1 MKENKVLRHCLKRKV
16 RITEG
21 LIVLFLITGSVSY
34 GINIS
39 SNYDHKENNAII
51 NNNSGI
57 ATDIDNWI
65 DSDNVVLSNSGIF
78 STFFKGL
85 QNVIGYD
92 IREKG
97 NGLNIKERLENTTI
111 KNKGIIKGNATSDT
125 IDSKKMYAI
134 GNGISA
140 FGEYKVANIQEI
152 TNEGNISG
160 SGNLEN
166 QKQNNNHFSGVGNG
180 VAVLNNY
187 KTNGGVGVV
196 NNSGVMVGDLKSV
209 GAKNQENKT
218 SVAIQVYSSGNGI
231 NNEYLLTGSGTTT
244 DTVTNDGLILGKGYL
259 EAGNTLNTTA
269 TGIGYVETVTTAN
282 GINNYAAK
290 GNSVVNKMTN
300 TGIIKGE
307 LSQKG
312 GNITGANSI
321 LAEVSSLK
329 GGNGIAIASGY
340 DNENKLGE
348 LENSGIIEGSV
359 TLLGGTNS
367 RPLNTNST
375 NYMYAHGEGSG
386 NGIVITND
394 GFKNKVEILNN
405 EGVVSGFIYAEAGKN
420 ELGKSYESIEFS
432 GNGIAIK
439 GDISGKIEN
448 KGVIKGVQSAIAA
461 KSIATI
467 LNEGV
472 LAGREIFSS
481 GIELIKNNSTLNDK
495 KLNAINPTNHIN
507 SGIEIKLKTIM
518 DSEKSTGKVEIDSN
532 GNPVVEY
539 IKNGTAGLAKDGKTI
554 INAQRYDEKGKK
566 TEEATL
572 ARDSYIVSEGNYDN
586 NILNGAGINKGTL
599 VVDKNTEIKN
609 SIINGYNTAVYLEGD
624 NNLIATNTI
633 FNGGGLKNNI
643 SVIKGIDGSSNIE
656 ILENSII
663 NGKVELGDGQD
674 TLLISGS
681 TKVNGILDGGNGEDL
696 LTLGDSNKELKIYH
710 DIINF
715 EKINSNGNITLYEN
729 AKIKNEIGK
738 ETDINIENGYLTLR
752 VDPTIKEGEKISGHA
767 LYDHKGKIESNKGK
781 LKIAL
786 NGLDKGAIIA
796 LNGTTITLKN
806 NNLGDSSLLDEVITT
821 NSLVLDGRLTTDKK
835 DILIDVK
842 NSLVD
847 LLPPTIKPEKE
858 WTLVSKH
865 NVTKEKLEELHS
877 SGVELVG
884 KDGKIYAVDKANKNA
899 YELNQ
904 LPEKE
909 WTLVSKHNV
918 TKEKLEELHS
928 SGVELVGKDGKVYAV
943 DKANKNAYELNQL
956 PEKEWTLVSKHNVT
970 KEKLE
975 ELHNSGVELVGK
987 DGKVYAVDKANKNAY
1002 ELNQITNRN
1011 DLSDFYNSNLYKKL
1025 DKVYQSV
1032 ISAEEIGKLANTTL
1046 LEDKTYNE
1054 SLGELLTLLDQIYAN
1069 NPYAYTLKSS
1079 RDSLKLFEDNLSYL
1093 TIKPKK
1099 DEMIVQGKAIYTGVK
1114 NDSNASGKN
1123 YYGFDTG
1130 HRNYKTTT
1138 NTVGGLATFEYGL
1151 SDKTSV
1157 GFVLGGNNQNINF
1170 KGSSKIKGN
1179 SLYLGTFAKTD
1190 VDNFK
1195 FMSGVGYQYTSA
1207 DADRKISNRY
1217 DSFSTGDKYDI
1228 NSLNVF
1234 AEAKY
1239 VYNAEHDWT
1248 VEPKL
1253 RLSYYY
1259 IEQERV
1265 NEGYTPGQISMRADK
1280 ADSNTADVEIGV
1292 DFIKSLYL
1300 AKGKL
1305 KNILSLGVINTIGD
1319 KSKELNGYI
1328 LGKEKDG
1335 NKFNIQGVELPKT
1348 SGKVSYSLELE
1359 QTNGMIYT
1367 AGVSL
1372 EFAKDYN
1379 RNVNATVGIGYKF

>member
-1 MKENKVLRHCLKRKV
+1 MKEQKILRHCLKRKV
-16 RITEG
+16 KITEG
-21 LIVLFLITGSVSY
+21 LVVLFLITGSISY

-39 SNYDHKENNAII
+39 SNYNHKENNAII

-57 ATDIDNWI
+57 ATDTDNWI
-65 DSDNVVLSNSGIF
+65 GSDNVVLLNNGIF

-111 KNKGIIKGNATSDT
+111 KNKGIIKGNATSDA

-140 FGEYKVANIQEI
+140 FGEYKVAKIQEI
-152 TNEGNISG
+152 TNDGNING

-180 VAVLNNY
+180 VAVVNNY
-187 KTNGGVGVV
+187 KTNGGIGIV
-196 NNSGVMVGDLKSV
+196 NNSGVLTGDLKSV
-209 GAKNQENKT
+209 GAKNQENET
-218 SVAIQVYSSGNGI
+218 AVAIQVYSSGNGI

-259 EAGNTLNTTA
+259 EAGNTSNTTA

-282 GINNYAAK
+282 GINNYAAE
-290 GNSVVNKMTN
+290 GNSVINKMTN

-307 LSQKG
+307 LSQNG
-312 GNITGANSI
+312 GNITGDNSI

-367 RPLNTNST
+367 RPLNTNPT
-375 NYMYAHGEGSG
+375 NYMYAQGEGSG
-386 NGIVITND
+386 NGIVITSD
-394 GFKNKVEILNN
+394 GVKNNIEILNN
-405 EGVVSGFIYAEAGKN
+405 KGVISGFINAEAGIN
-420 ELGKSYESIEFS
+420 EFGKSFESMKFS
-432 GNGIAIK
+432 GNGIAVN
-439 GDISGKIEN
+439 GDINGKFEN
-448 KGVIKGVQSAIAA
+448 RGIIKGVQSAIAA

-467 LNEGV
+467 LNEGI
-472 LAGREIFSS
+472 LAGREIFSA
-481 GIELIKNNSTLNDK
+481 GIELIKNDSTLNDE
-495 KLNAINPTNHIN
+495 KLNVISPNDYTNN
-507 SGIEIKLKTIM
+507 GIEIKLKTAI
-518 DSEKSTGKVEIDSN
+518 DSGKSTGKVEVDSN
-532 GNPVVEY
+532 GNVIVEY

-554 INAQRYDEKGKK
+554 INGQRYDEKGQK

-572 ARDSYIVSEGNYDN
+572 ARDSYIISKGNYDN

-599 VVDKNTEIKN
+599 IVDKNTELKN
-609 SIINGYNTAVYLEGD
+609 SIINGYNTAIYLEGD

-643 SVIKGIDGSSNIE
+643 PVIKGVDGSSNIE
-656 ILENSII
+656 ILESSII

-681 TKVNGILDGGNGEDL
+681 TKVNGDLDGGNGEDL

-710 DIINF
+710 NVINF

-729 AKIKNEIGK
+729 IKIKNEIGK
-738 ETDINIENGYLTLR
+738 ETDINIENGHLTLR

-767 LYDHKGKIESNKGK
+767 LYDHKGQIESNKGK
-781 LKIAL
+781 LQIAL

-806 NNLGDSSLLDEVITT
+806 NNPGDSSLLDEVITT
-821 NSLVLDGRLTTDKK
+821 NSLVLDGKLTDDKK
-835 DILIDVK
+835 DILISVK

-847 LLPPTIKPEKE
+847 LLPPIIKPEKD

-865 NVTKEKLEELHS
+865 DVTKEKLDEFHA
-877 SGVELVG
+877 SGVELVL
-884 KDGKIYAVDKANKNA
+884 KDGKTYAVDR
-899 YELNQ
+899 
-904 LPEKE
+904 
-909 WTLVSKHNV
+909 T
-918 TKEKLEELHS
+918 
-928 SGVELVGKDGKVYAV
+928 
-943 DKANKNAYELNQL
+943 
-956 PEKEWTLVSKHNVT
+956 
-970 KEKLE
+970 
-975 ELHNSGVELVGK
+975 
-987 DGKVYAVDKANKNAY
+987 NKNAY
-1002 ELNQITNRN
+1002 ELNQITNKN
-1011 DLSDFYNSNLYKKL
+1011 NLIDFRNSNLYEKL
-1025 DKVYQSV
+1025 NQIYQSIV
-1032 ISAEEIGKLANTTL
+1032 NAEEVGELANTTL
-1046 LEDKTYNE
+1046 LEGKTYNE
-1054 SLGELLTLLDQIYAN
+1054 SLGELLTILDQIHAN
-1069 NPYAYTLKSS
+1069 NPYAYTLKST
-1079 RDSLKLFEDNLSYL
+1079 RDSLKLFEDNMSYL
-1093 TIKPKK
+1093 TIKPKQ

-1114 NDSNASGKN
+1114 TDTSASGKN
-1123 YYGFDTG
+1123 YYGFDAG
-1130 HRNYKTTT
+1130 HRNYKTTI

-1151 SDKTSV
+1151 SDETSV
-1157 GFVLGGNNQNINF
+1157 GFVFGGNNQSINF
-1170 KGSSKIKGN
+1170 KESSKIKGN
-1179 SLYLGTFAKTD
+1179 LLYLGSFAKTD
-1190 VDNFK
+1190 INNFK
-1195 FMSGVGYQYTSA
+1195 FISGIGYQYTSA
-1207 DADRKISNRY
+1207 DVNRKISNKY
-1217 DSFSTGDKYDI
+1217 NSFSTGDKYDI

-1234 AEAKY
+1234 LEAKY
-1239 VYNAEHDWT
+1239 VYNVGKDWT
-1248 VEPKL
+1248 VDPKI

-1259 IEQERV
+1259 INQDKA
-1265 NEGYTPGQISMRADK
+1265 NEGYKSGQISMKADK
-1280 ADSNTADVEIGV
+1280 ANSNTADVEIGV

-1300 AKGKL
+1300 DNGKL

-1328 LGKEKDG
+1328 LGKDKDG
-1335 NKFNIQGVELPKT
+1335 TKFDIQGVELPKI
-1348 SGKVSYSLELE
+1348 SGKASYNLELE
-1359 QTNGMIYT
+1359 QINGMIYT
-1367 AGVSL
+1367 VGVSL

-1379 RNVNATVGIGYKF
+1379 RNINATVGIGYKF